1 MNNNHDIEKILSET
15 SFRTLSNEE
24 QSRVW
29 SAVAHTRTLPTKSIH
44 TMLKP
49 ILTALVLA
57 VALGGTVALAD
68 NSAPGDPLFVIDK
81 AIENARI
88 SLASGQKKNDLRI
101 AFAGE
106 RLQEVER
113 ISPTAQS
120 TATTQSTL
128 SAEDKTRVSAG
139 VNDAIVLLNGVSTSD
154 PRLKAITDQLNA
166 YLGTLPKDST
176 VDVRINT
183 EGEKSRIDVRS
194 VDGRIRIE
202 MKDDDSEKEGEK
214 SSSQHS
220 SQTIERN
227 KKGDDEGDS
236 SFEEP
241 RDFGDDGEE
250 DDEGDDDGGF
260 RNTPPVVVVPPS
272 GSTTTAYTLA
282 DVKLHNTQTN
292 CWTAVNGSVYN
303 VTSWISQHPGG
314 ASAIIGMCGIDGSAA
329 FSGQHGGQ
337 ARPASELASFKIGVL
352 K

>member
-1 MNNNHDIEKILSET
+1 MNNNHDIEKTLSET

-29 SAVAHTRTLPTKSIH
+29 NAVAHSRTLPTKSIH

-49 ILTALVLA
+49 ILTALILA

-68 NSAPGDPLFVIDK
+68 NSVPGDPLFGLDRAV
-81 AIENARI
+81 ENARI

-106 RLQEVER
+106 RLKEVER
-113 ISPTAQS
+113 ISPTAQ
-120 TATTQSTL
+120 TTTTTQTTL
-128 SAEDKTRVSAG
+128 SADDTTRVSVG
-139 VNDAIVLLNGVSTSD
+139 VNDAIILLNGVSTSD

-176 VDVRINT
+176 VGVRINT

-202 MKDDDSEKEGEK
+202 MKDDEIKIK
-214 SSSQHS
+214 
-220 SQTIERN
+220 T
-227 KKGDDEGDS
+227 GDDSSESSYRTKKDS
-236 SFEEP
+236 
-241 RDFGDDGEE
+241 DDDSDDRYDSRGKDDD
-250 DDEGDDDGGF
+250 DDEDEDRDDDDDKL
-260 RNTPPVVVVPPS
+260 RTPPVVVIPPS
-272 GSTTTAYTLA
+272 GTTTTSYALA
-282 DVKLHNTQTN
+282 DVALHNTSAS
-292 CWTAVNGSVYN
+292 CWTVVSGSVYN

-314 ASAIIGMCGIDGSAA
+314 SSAIKAMCGVDATAA
-329 FSGQHGGQ
+329 FTGQHGGQ
-337 ARPASELASFKIGVL
+337 SRPVSELAGFKIGVL